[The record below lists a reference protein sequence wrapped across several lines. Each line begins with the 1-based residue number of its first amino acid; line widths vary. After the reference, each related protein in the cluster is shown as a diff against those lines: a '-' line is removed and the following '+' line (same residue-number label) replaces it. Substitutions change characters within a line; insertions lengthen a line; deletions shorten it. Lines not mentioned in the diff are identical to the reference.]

1 MTHYKQFLQGLLSKG
16 YINTFLAWEGGGAKK
31 LINNRKQIDLIDNKM

>member
-16 YINTFLAWEGGGAKK
+16 YINTFLAWEGGAKK
-31 LINNRKQIDLIDNKM
+31 LTNNRKQIDLIDNKM